1 LELVKRILFG
11 TKIQKN
17 TIIGTSFIILL
28 LKYDGFVRKKYYICH
43 QNIIFTPTTKKTM
56 SALISVIPILLLIVL
71 MMGFK
76 VSGYRSAITTLI
88 VTILLSLFAVPA
100 MSIIPEKYADT
111 SILGITLWSIVEG
124 LLKACFPIILIIICA
139 IFSYN
144 ILCET
149 KEVETIKAQF
159 IQMTSD
165 KGLLVLLL
173 TWGLGGVLEGM
184 AGFGTAVAIPAA
196 ILIGLGFKPMF
207 SAVICLVANTVA
219 VGFGAVGLPATTLA
233 NQVAA
238 SGVATPEELC
248 EVATFIILQL
258 SLMFFITPF
267 LILMMTDKTK
277 ILKNI
282 CIALFVG
289 TCSIIVQF
297 CCAHWIG
304 PETPAILGSVAAIFA
319 MLIYNKLFIHDE
331 NPADE
336 VIVEKKKLGIAKTLK
351 AWSVYGLIIFFIL
364 ISSKIVPPVN
374 DLLSNTLVT
383 KFDIPVIG
391 NTFKF
396 GWLSNAGLMIFLGA
410 VIGGMIQGMS
420 LSSLM
425 NLLAKTTLNLQKTIV
440 TICCLVAIAMLMNN
454 TGMTNDIAKG
464 LVLLTGATFP
474 FFAPL
479 IGSIGTFVTGS
490 ATNANILFGKLQA
503 TAASDLGLVNQGTF
517 FGVTG
522 NETNWLAAANCAGSE
537 GGKLLSPQSIA
548 IATAACNMEG
558 QDGNIMRKTMP
569 FAIFWILMNGL
580 IVFLGL
586 HVI

>member
-1 LELVKRILFG
+1 MTALV
-11 TKIQKN
+11 
-17 TIIGTSFIILL
+17 
-28 LKYDGFVRKKYYICH
+28 
-43 QNIIFTPTTKKTM
+43 
-56 SALISVIPILLLIVL
+56 SVIPILLLIVL

-76 VSGYRSAITTLI
+76 VSGYKSAIITLVI
-88 VTILLSLFAVPA
+88 TVLLALFATPA
-100 MSIIPEKYADT
+100 MGIIPEKYT
-111 SILGITLWSIVEG
+111 GVSIAGITFWSVIEG

-149 KEVETIKAQF
+149 KEIETIKTQF

-196 ILIGLGFKPMF
+196 ILIGLGFKKMF

-238 SGVATPEELC
+238 SGTATSAELC
-248 EVATFIILQL
+248 EVATFIIIQL
-258 SLMFFITPF
+258 ALMFFITPF
-267 LILMMTDKTK
+267 LILMMTDRKK
-277 ILKNI
+277 ILKNLS
-282 CIALFVG
+282 IALFVG
-289 TCSIIVQF
+289 SFSITVQF
-297 CCAHWIG
+297 CCAHFIG
-304 PETPAILGSVAAIFA
+304 PETPAILGSVAAIIA
-319 MLIYNKLFIHDE
+319 MLIYNKLFIKKTDE
-331 NPADE
+331 NGVE
-336 VIVEKKKLGIAKTLK
+336 IEKKKFGTVKTLK
-351 AWSVYGLIIFFIL
+351 AWSVYALIIFFIL

-374 DLLSNTLVT
+374 ELLNNTLVT

-391 NTFKF
+391 NAFKF

-410 VIGGMIQGMS
+410 VIGGLIQG
-420 LSSLM
+420 LSFGRLM
-425 NLLAKTTLNLQKTIV
+425 KLLAKTTINLQKTVV
-440 TICCLVAIAMLMNN
+440 TICCLVAMAMLMNN

-464 LVLLTGATFP
+464 LVELTGSIFP

-503 TAASDLGLVNQGTF
+503 TAAHDLGLVNQSTF
-517 FGVTG
+517 FGVSG

-548 IATAACNMEG
+548 IATAACDMEG
-558 QDGNIMRKTMP
+558 QDGEIMRKTMP

-580 IVFLGL
+580 MVFLGL
-586 HVI
+586 HVF

>member
-1 LELVKRILFG
+1 MTALV
-11 TKIQKN
+11 
-17 TIIGTSFIILL
+17 
-28 LKYDGFVRKKYYICH
+28 
-43 QNIIFTPTTKKTM
+43 
-56 SALISVIPILLLIVL
+56 SVIPILLLIVL

-76 VSGYRSAITTLI
+76 VSGFKSAIITLI
-88 VTILLSLFAVPA
+88 VTIILALFAAPA
-100 MSIIPEKYADT
+100 MGIVPERLADASIY
-111 SILGITLWSIVEG
+111 GITVWSIVLG

-149 KEVETIKAQF
+149 KEIETIKTQF

-233 NQVAA
+233 NQVMENPSSA
-238 SGVATPEELC
+238 ELC

-267 LILMMTDKTK
+267 LILMMTDRKK

-282 CIALFVG
+282 SVALFVG
-289 TCSIIVQF
+289 TFSIVVQF
-297 CCAHWIG
+297 CCAHFIG
-304 PETPAILGSVAAIFA
+304 PETPAILGSVAAIIA
-319 MLIYNKLFIHDE
+319 MLIYNKLFIKDE

-336 VIVEKKKLGIAKTLK
+336 VKVEKKKFGTAKTLK

-364 ISSKIVPPVN
+364 ISSKIVPPIN
-374 DLLSNTLVT
+374 ELLNSTLVT
-383 KFDIPVIG
+383 KFDMPVLSTA
-391 NTFKF
+391 NAPVTFKF
-396 GWLSNAGLMIFLGA
+396 GWLSNPGLMIFLGA
-410 VIGGMIQGMS
+410 VIGGLIQGMS
-420 LSSLM
+420 FGKLM
-425 NLLAKTTLNLQKTIV
+425 KLLAKTTISLQKTVV
-440 TICCLVAIAMLMNN
+440 TICCLVAMAMIMEY
-454 TGMTNDIAKG
+454 TGMTSDIAKG
-464 LVLLTGATFP
+464 LVLLTGSAFP

-503 TAASDLGLVNQGTF
+503 IAAHDLGLVNQGMF
-517 FGVTG
+517 FGVSG
-522 NETNWLAAANCAGSE
+522 SETNWLAAANCAGSE

-548 IATAACNMEG
+548 IATAACDMEG
-558 QDGNIMRKTMP
+558 QDGDIMRKTMP

-580 IVFLGL
+580 MVFLGL

>member
-1 LELVKRILFG
+1 
-11 TKIQKN
+11 
-17 TIIGTSFIILL
+17 
-28 LKYDGFVRKKYYICH
+28 
-43 QNIIFTPTTKKTM
+43 M
-56 SALISVIPILLLIVL
+56 SALVSAIPILLLIIL

-76 VSGYRSAITTLI
+76 VSGYKSAIVTLI
-88 VTILLSLFAVPA
+88 VTVVLALFAAPA
-100 MSIIPEKYADT
+100 MGIVPEKYAEA
-111 SILGITLWSIVEG
+111 SIFGITIWSVVEG

-149 KEVETIKAQF
+149 KEIETIKTQF

-207 SAVICLVANTVA
+207 SAVICLIANTVA

-233 NQVAA
+233 NQVADGTA
-238 SGVATPEELC
+238 SPEMLC
-248 EVATFIILQL
+248 EVATFIIIQL
-258 SLMFFITPF
+258 SLMFYITPF
-267 LILMMTDKTK
+267 LILMLTDKTK
-277 ILKNI
+277 ILKNVS
-282 CIALFVG
+282 IALFVG
-289 TCSIIVQF
+289 TCSIVVQF
-297 CCAHWIG
+297 CCAHFIG
-304 PETPAILGSVAAIFA
+304 PETPAILGSVAAIAA

-331 NPADE
+331 NPGDE
-336 VIVEKKKLGIAKTLK
+336 VKVEKKNFGLAKTLK

-364 ISSKIVPPVN
+364 ISSKIVPPIN
-374 DLLSNTLVT
+374 ELLGSTLVT
-383 KFDIPVIG
+383 KFELPVIG

-410 VIGGMIQGMS
+410 VIGGLIQGMS
-420 LSSLM
+420 FGALM
-425 NLLAKTTLNLQKTIV
+425 KLLAKTTLNLQKTVV
-440 TICCLVAIAMLMNN
+440 TICCLVAMAMLMNN

-464 LVLLTGATFP
+464 LVMLTGVAFP

-517 FGVTG
+517 FGVSG
-522 NETNWLAAANCAGSE
+522 SETNWLAAANCAGSE

-548 IATAACNMEG
+548 IATAACDMEG
-558 QDGNIMRKTMP
+558 QDGDIMRKTMP

-580 IVFLGL
+580 MVFLGL

>member
-1 LELVKRILFG
+1 MTALV
-11 TKIQKN
+11 
-17 TIIGTSFIILL
+17 
-28 LKYDGFVRKKYYICH
+28 
-43 QNIIFTPTTKKTM
+43 
-56 SALISVIPILLLIVL
+56 SAIPILLLIIL

-76 VSGYRSAITTLI
+76 VSGYKSAIVTLI
-88 VTILLSLFAVPA
+88 VTVVLALFAVPA
-100 MSIIPEKYADT
+100 MGIVPDKYADA
-111 SILGITLWSIVEG
+111 SIFGITLWSVVEG

-149 KEVETIKAQF
+149 KEIETIKTQF

-207 SAVICLVANTVA
+207 SAVICLIANTVA

-238 SGVATPEELC
+238 SGTATPEELC

-267 LILMMTDKTK
+267 LILMLTDKTK

-282 CIALFVG
+282 SIALFVG
-289 TCSIIVQF
+289 TCSILVQF
-297 CCAHWIG
+297 CCAHFIG
-304 PETPAILGSVAAIFA
+304 PETPAILGSVAAIAA
-319 MLIYNKLFIHDE
+319 MLLYNKLFIHDE
-331 NPADE
+331 NPNDE
-336 VIVEKKKLGIAKTLK
+336 RLRVGESEDSGMVKIEKKNFGLVKTLK

-364 ISSKIVPPVN
+364 ISSKIVPPIN
-374 DLLSNTLVT
+374 ELLSSTLVT
-383 KFDIPVIG
+383 KFDLPVIG

-410 VIGGMIQGMS
+410 VIGGLIQGMS
-420 LSSLM
+420 FGALM
-425 NLLAKTTLNLQKTIV
+425 KLLAKTTLNLQKTVV
-440 TICCLVAIAMLMNN
+440 TICCLVAMAMLMNN

-464 LVLLTGATFP
+464 LVMLTGVAFP

-517 FGVTG
+517 FGVSG
-522 NETNWLAAANCAGSE
+522 SETNWLAAANCAGSE

-548 IATAACNMEG
+548 IATAACDMEG
-558 QDGNIMRKTMP
+558 QDGDIMRKTMP

-580 IVFLGL
+580 MVFLGL

>member
-1 LELVKRILFG
+1 
-11 TKIQKN
+11 
-17 TIIGTSFIILL
+17 
-28 LKYDGFVRKKYYICH
+28 
-43 QNIIFTPTTKKTM
+43 M
-56 SALISVIPILLLIVL
+56 SALVSVIPIVLLIVL

-76 VSGYRSAITTLI
+76 VSGYKSAVVTLV
-88 VTILLSLFAVPA
+88 VTILLALFAVPA
-100 MSIIPEKYADT
+100 LGIMPEKFANV
-111 SILGITLWSIVEG
+111 SIYGITLWSVIEG
-124 LLKACFPIILIIICA
+124 FLKACFPIILIIICA

-149 KEVETIKAQF
+149 KEIETIKTQF

-207 SAVICLVANTVA
+207 SAVICLIANTVA

-238 SGVATPEELC
+238 EGVASPEMLC
-248 EVATFIILQL
+248 EVATFIIVQL
-258 SLMFFITPF
+258 ALMFYITPF
-267 LILMMTDKTK
+267 LILMMTDRTK
-277 ILKNI
+277 LMKNI
-282 CIALFVG
+282 TLALFVG
-289 TCSIIVQF
+289 TFSIIVQF
-297 CCAHWIG
+297 CCAHFIG
-304 PETPAILGSVAAIFA
+304 PETPAILGSVAAIIA

-331 NPADE
+331 NPSDE
-336 VIVEKKKLGIAKTLK
+336 VIVEKKKYGMAKTLK

-364 ISSKIVPPVN
+364 ISSKIVPAI
-374 DLLSNTLVT
+374 NTALNSSLVT
-383 KFDIPVIG
+383 QFNLPVTG
-391 NTFKF
+391 NAFKF

-410 VIGGMIQGMS
+410 VIGGLIQG
-420 LSSLM
+420 LSIGKLM
-425 NLLAKTTLNLQKTIV
+425 KILAKTTLNLQKTVV
-440 TICCLVAIAMLMNN
+440 TICCLVAMAMLMNN

-464 LVLLTGATFP
+464 LVALTGAAFP

-517 FGVTG
+517 FGVPG

-548 IATAACNMEG
+548 IATAACDMEG
-558 QDGNIMRKTMP
+558 QDGDIMRKTMP

-580 IVFLGL
+580 MVFLGL
-586 HVI
+586 HVF

>member
-1 LELVKRILFG
+1 
-11 TKIQKN
+11 
-17 TIIGTSFIILL
+17 
-28 LKYDGFVRKKYYICH
+28 
-43 QNIIFTPTTKKTM
+43 M
-56 SALISVIPILLLIVL
+56 SALVSAIPILLLIVL

-76 VSGYRSAITTLI
+76 VSGYKSAIITLI
-88 VTILLSLFAVPA
+88 VTVVLALFAAPA
-100 MSIIPEKYADT
+100 LGIVPEKYAQA
-111 SILGITLWSIVEG
+111 SIVGITLWSVVEG

-149 KEVETIKAQF
+149 KEIETIKTQF

-207 SAVICLVANTVA
+207 SAVICLIANTVA

-238 SGVATPEELC
+238 SGTATPEELC

-267 LILMMTDKTK
+267 LILMLTDKTK
-277 ILKNI
+277 VIKNI

-289 TCSIIVQF
+289 SFSIIVQF
-297 CCAHWIG
+297 CCAHFIG
-304 PETPAILGSVAAIFA
+304 PETPAILGSVAAIAA

-331 NPADE
+331 SANDT
-336 VIVEKKKLGIAKTLK
+336 VQIEKKNFGLVKTLK

-374 DLLSNTLVT
+374 ELLGSTLVT
-383 KFDIPVIG
+383 KFDLPVIR

-410 VIGGMIQGMS
+410 VIGGLIQGMS
-420 LSSLM
+420 IGALLK
-425 NLLAKTTLNLQKTIV
+425 LLAKTTLNLQKTVV
-440 TICCLVAIAMLMNN
+440 TICCLVAMAMLMNN
-454 TGMTNDIAKG
+454 VGMTNDIAKG
-464 LVLLTGATFP
+464 LVMLTGVAFP

-503 TAASDLGLVNQGTF
+503 TAATDLGLVNQGTF
-517 FGVTG
+517 FGVSG
-522 NETNWLAAANCAGSE
+522 SETNWLAAANCAGSE

-548 IATAACNMEG
+548 IATAACDMEG
-558 QDGNIMRKTMP
+558 QDGDIMRKTMP

-580 IVFLGL
+580 MVFLGL

>member
-1 LELVKRILFG
+1 MTALV
-11 TKIQKN
+11 
-17 TIIGTSFIILL
+17 
-28 LKYDGFVRKKYYICH
+28 
-43 QNIIFTPTTKKTM
+43 
-56 SALISVIPILLLIVL
+56 SVIPILLLIIL

-76 VSGYRSAITTLI
+76 VSGYKSAIVTLI
-88 VTILLSLFAVPA
+88 VTIILALFAAPA
-100 MSIIPEKYADT
+100 MGIIPEKYSGL
-111 SILGITLWSIVEG
+111 SIYGITLWSVIEG
-124 LLKACFPIILIIICA
+124 FLKACFPIILIIICA
-139 IFSYN
+139 IYSYN

-149 KEVETIKAQF
+149 KEIETIKTQF

-207 SAVICLVANTVA
+207 SAVICLIANTVA

-238 SGVATPEELC
+238 EGVASPEQLC
-248 EVATFIILQL
+248 EVATFIIIQL

-267 LILMMTDKTK
+267 LILMMTDRKK
-277 ILKNI
+277 VLKNLTL
-282 CIALFVG
+282 ALFVG
-289 TCSIIVQF
+289 TFSIIVQF
-297 CCAHWIG
+297 CCAHFIG
-304 PETPAILGSVAAIFA
+304 PETPAILGSVAAIIA
-319 MLIYNKLFIHDE
+319 MLIYNKLFIRDE
-331 NPADE
+331 DPKDE
-336 VIVEKKKLGIAKTLK
+336 VIVEKKNFSTAKTLK

-374 DLLSNTLVT
+374 ELLNKSLVT
-383 KFDIPVIG
+383 QFDMPVIG

-410 VIGGMIQGMS
+410 TIGGLIQGLS
-420 LSSLM
+420 LGKLM
-425 NLLAKTTLNLQKTIV
+425 KILGKTTINLQKTAV
-440 TICCLVAIAMLMNN
+440 TICCLVAMAMLMNN

-464 LVLLTGATFP
+464 LVALTGTFFP

-503 TAASDLGLVNQGTF
+503 TAASDLGLVNNSTF
-517 FGVTG
+517 FGVSG

-548 IATAACNMEG
+548 IATAACDMEG
-558 QDGNIMRKTMP
+558 QDGDIMRKTMP

-580 IVFLGL
+580 MVFLGL
-586 HVI
+586 HVF

>member
-1 LELVKRILFG
+1 
-11 TKIQKN
+11 
-17 TIIGTSFIILL
+17 
-28 LKYDGFVRKKYYICH
+28 
-43 QNIIFTPTTKKTM
+43 M
-56 SALISVIPILLLIVL
+56 SALVSVIPILLLIVL
-71 MMGFK
+71 MMSFK
-76 VSGYRSAITTLI
+76 VSGYKSAIVTLI
-88 VTILLSLFAVPA
+88 VTILLALFAAPSLGIV
-100 MSIIPEKYADT
+100 PEKFADA
-111 SILGITLWSIVEG
+111 SIVGVSIWSVVEG

-149 KEVETIKAQF
+149 KEIETIKTQF

-238 SGVATPEELC
+238 EGVASPEMLC
-248 EVATFIILQL
+248 EVATFIIVQL
-258 SLMFFITPF
+258 ALMFYITPF
-267 LILMMTDKTK
+267 LILMMTDRKK
-277 ILKNI
+277 VVKNI
-282 CIALFVG
+282 TLALFVG
-289 TCSIIVQF
+289 TFSILVQF
-297 CCAHWIG
+297 CCAHFIG
-304 PETPAILGSVAAIFA
+304 PETPAILGSVAAIIA

-331 NPADE
+331 DVSDE
-336 VIVEKKKLGIAKTLK
+336 VIVEKKKFGTAKTLK

-364 ISSKIVPPVN
+364 ISSKIVPAIN
-374 DLLSNTLVT
+374 TALNSTLVT
-383 KFDIPVIG
+383 QFNLPVTG

-410 VIGGMIQGMS
+410 VIGGMIQG
-420 LSSLM
+420 LSFSKLM
-425 NLLAKTTLNLQKTIV
+425 KLLCKTTINLQKTAV
-440 TICCLVAIAMLMNN
+440 TICCLVAMAMLMNN

-464 LVLLTGATFP
+464 LVALTGTFFP

-517 FGVTG
+517 FGVSG

-548 IATAACNMEG
+548 IATAACDMEG
-558 QDGNIMRKTMP
+558 QDGEIMRKTMP

-580 IVFLGL
+580 MVFLGL
-586 HVI
+586 HVF

>member
-1 LELVKRILFG
+1 
-11 TKIQKN
+11 
-17 TIIGTSFIILL
+17 
-28 LKYDGFVRKKYYICH
+28 
-43 QNIIFTPTTKKTM
+43 
-56 SALISVIPILLLIVL
+56 

-76 VSGYRSAITTLI
+76 VSGYKSAIVTLI
-88 VTILLSLFAVPA
+88 VTILLALFAAPSLGIV
-100 MSIIPEKYADT
+100 PEKFADA
-111 SILGITLWSIVEG
+111 SIVGVSIWSVVEG

-149 KEVETIKAQF
+149 KEIETIKTQF

-238 SGVATPEELC
+238 EGVASPEMLC
-248 EVATFIILQL
+248 EVATFIIVQL
-258 SLMFFITPF
+258 ALMFYITPF
-267 LILMMTDKTK
+267 LILMMTDRKK
-277 ILKNI
+277 VVKNI
-282 CIALFVG
+282 TLALFVG
-289 TCSIIVQF
+289 TFSILVQF
-297 CCAHWIG
+297 CCAHFIG
-304 PETPAILGSVAAIFA
+304 PETPAILGSVAAIIA

-331 NPADE
+331 DASDE
-336 VIVEKKKLGIAKTLK
+336 VIVEKKKFGTAKTLK

-364 ISSKIVPPVN
+364 ISSKIVPAIN
-374 DLLSNTLVT
+374 TALNSTLVT
-383 KFDIPVIG
+383 QFNLPVTG

-410 VIGGMIQGMS
+410 VIGGMIQG
-420 LSSLM
+420 LSFSKLM
-425 NLLAKTTLNLQKTIV
+425 KLLCKTTINLQKTAV
-440 TICCLVAIAMLMNN
+440 TICCLVAMAMLMNN

-464 LVLLTGATFP
+464 LVALTGTFFP

-517 FGVTG
+517 FGVSG

-548 IATAACNMEG
+548 IATAACDMEG
-558 QDGNIMRKTMP
+558 QDGEIMRKTMP

-580 IVFLGL
+580 MVFLGL
-586 HVI
+586 HVF

>member
-1 LELVKRILFG
+1 
-11 TKIQKN
+11 
-17 TIIGTSFIILL
+17 
-28 LKYDGFVRKKYYICH
+28 
-43 QNIIFTPTTKKTM
+43 M
-56 SALISVIPILLLIVL
+56 SALVSAIPILLLIVL

-76 VSGYRSAITTLI
+76 VSGYKSAIVTLI
-88 VTILLSLFAVPA
+88 VTVVLALFAAPA
-100 MSIIPEKYADT
+100 LGIVPEKYAQA
-111 SILGITLWSIVEG
+111 SIVGITLWSVVEG

-149 KEVETIKAQF
+149 KEIETIKTQF

-184 AGFGTAVAIPAA
+184 AGFGTAVAMPAA

-207 SAVICLVANTVA
+207 SAVICLIANTVA

-238 SGVATPEELC
+238 SGTATPEELC

-267 LILMMTDKTK
+267 LILMLTDKTK
-277 ILKNI
+277 VIKNI

-289 TCSIIVQF
+289 SFSIIVQF
-297 CCAHWIG
+297 CCAHFIG
-304 PETPAILGSVAAIFA
+304 PETPAILGSVAAIAA

-331 NPADE
+331 SANDT
-336 VIVEKKKLGIAKTLK
+336 VQIEKKNFGLVKTLK

-374 DLLSNTLVT
+374 ELLGSTLVT
-383 KFDIPVIG
+383 KFDLPVIG

-410 VIGGMIQGMS
+410 VIGGLIQGMS
-420 LSSLM
+420 IGALLK
-425 NLLAKTTLNLQKTIV
+425 LLAKTTLNLQKTVV
-440 TICCLVAIAMLMNN
+440 TICCLVAMAMLMNN
-454 TGMTNDIAKG
+454 VGMTNDIAKG
-464 LVLLTGATFP
+464 LVMLTGVAFP

-479 IGSIGTFVTGS
+479 IGSIGTLVTGS

-503 TAASDLGLVNQGTF
+503 TAATDLGLVNQGTF
-517 FGVTG
+517 FGVSG
-522 NETNWLAAANCAGSE
+522 SETNWLAAANCAGSE

-548 IATAACNMEG
+548 IATAACDMEG
-558 QDGNIMRKTMP
+558 QDGDIMRKTMP

-580 IVFLGL
+580 MVFLGL

>member
-1 LELVKRILFG
+1 
-11 TKIQKN
+11 
-17 TIIGTSFIILL
+17 
-28 LKYDGFVRKKYYICH
+28 
-43 QNIIFTPTTKKTM
+43 M
-56 SALISVIPILLLIVL
+56 SALVSAIPILLLIVL

-76 VSGYRSAITTLI
+76 VSGYKSAIITLI
-88 VTILLSLFAVPA
+88 VTVVLALFAAPA
-100 MSIIPEKYADT
+100 LGIVPEKYAQA
-111 SILGITLWSIVEG
+111 SIVGITLWSVVEG

-149 KEVETIKAQF
+149 KEIETIKTQF

-207 SAVICLVANTVA
+207 SAVICLIANTVA

-238 SGVATPEELC
+238 SGTATPEELC

-267 LILMMTDKTK
+267 LILMLTDKTK
-277 ILKNI
+277 VIKNI

-289 TCSIIVQF
+289 SFSIIVQF
-297 CCAHWIG
+297 CCAHFIG
-304 PETPAILGSVAAIFA
+304 PETPAILGSVAAIAA

-331 NPADE
+331 SANDT
-336 VIVEKKKLGIAKTLK
+336 VQIEKKNFGLVKTLK

-374 DLLSNTLVT
+374 ELLGSTLVT
-383 KFDIPVIG
+383 KFELPVIG

-410 VIGGMIQGMS
+410 VIGGLIQGMS
-420 LSSLM
+420 IGALLK
-425 NLLAKTTLNLQKTIV
+425 LLAKTTLNLQKTVV
-440 TICCLVAIAMLMNN
+440 TICCLVAMAMLMNN
-454 TGMTNDIAKG
+454 VGMTNDIAKG
-464 LVLLTGATFP
+464 LVMLTGVAFP

-479 IGSIGTFVTGS
+479 LGSIGTFVTGS

-503 TAASDLGLVNQGTF
+503 TAATDLGLVNQGTF
-517 FGVTG
+517 FGVSG
-522 NETNWLAAANCAGSE
+522 SETNWLAAANCAGSE

-548 IATAACNMEG
+548 IATAACDMEG
-558 QDGNIMRKTMP
+558 QDGDIMRKTMP

-580 IVFLGL
+580 MVFLGL

>member
-1 LELVKRILFG
+1 
-11 TKIQKN
+11 
-17 TIIGTSFIILL
+17 
-28 LKYDGFVRKKYYICH
+28 
-43 QNIIFTPTTKKTM
+43 M
-56 SALISVIPILLLIVL
+56 SALVSVIPILLLIVL

-76 VSGYRSAITTLI
+76 VSGYKSAIVTLI
-88 VTILLSLFAVPA
+88 VTILLALFAAPSLGIV
-100 MSIIPEKYADT
+100 PEKFADA
-111 SILGITLWSIVEG
+111 SIVGVSIWSVVEG

-149 KEVETIKAQF
+149 KEIETIKTQF

-238 SGVATPEELC
+238 EGVASPEMLC
-248 EVATFIILQL
+248 EVATFIIIQL
-258 SLMFFITPF
+258 ALMFYITPF
-267 LILMMTDKTK
+267 LILMMTDRKK
-277 ILKNI
+277 IVKNI
-282 CIALFVG
+282 TLALFVG
-289 TCSIIVQF
+289 TFSILVQF
-297 CCAHWIG
+297 CCAHFIG
-304 PETPAILGSVAAIFA
+304 PETPAILGSVAAIIA

-331 NPADE
+331 DASDE
-336 VIVEKKKLGIAKTLK
+336 VIVEKKKFGTAKTLK

-364 ISSKIVPPVN
+364 ISSKIVPAIN
-374 DLLSNTLVT
+374 TALNSTLVT
-383 KFDIPVIG
+383 QFNLPVTG

-410 VIGGMIQGMS
+410 VIGGMIQG
-420 LSSLM
+420 LSFSKLM
-425 NLLAKTTLNLQKTIV
+425 KLLCKTTINLQKTAV
-440 TICCLVAIAMLMNN
+440 TICCLVAMAMLMNN

-464 LVLLTGATFP
+464 LVALTGTFFP

-517 FGVTG
+517 FGVSG

-548 IATAACNMEG
+548 IATAACDMEG
-558 QDGNIMRKTMP
+558 QDGEIMRKTMP

-580 IVFLGL
+580 MVFLGL
-586 HVI
+586 HVF

>member
-1 LELVKRILFG
+1 
-11 TKIQKN
+11 
-17 TIIGTSFIILL
+17 
-28 LKYDGFVRKKYYICH
+28 
-43 QNIIFTPTTKKTM
+43 M
-56 SALISVIPILLLIVL
+56 SALVSAIPILLLIVL

-76 VSGYRSAITTLI
+76 VSGYKSAIITLI
-88 VTILLSLFAVPA
+88 VTVVLALFAAPA
-100 MSIIPEKYADT
+100 LGIVPEKYAQA
-111 SILGITLWSIVEG
+111 SIVGITLWSVVEG

-149 KEVETIKAQF
+149 KEIETIKTQF

-207 SAVICLVANTVA
+207 SAVICLIANTVA

-238 SGVATPEELC
+238 SGTATPEELC

-267 LILMMTDKTK
+267 LILMLTDKTK
-277 ILKNI
+277 VVKNI

-289 TCSIIVQF
+289 SFSIIVQF
-297 CCAHWIG
+297 CCAHFIG
-304 PETPAILGSVAAIFA
+304 PETPAILGSVAAIAA

-331 NPADE
+331 SANDT
-336 VIVEKKKLGIAKTLK
+336 VQIEKKNFGLVKTLK

-374 DLLSNTLVT
+374 ELLGSTLVT
-383 KFDIPVIG
+383 KFDLPVIG

-410 VIGGMIQGMS
+410 VIGGLIQGMS
-420 LSSLM
+420 IGALLK
-425 NLLAKTTLNLQKTIV
+425 LLAKTTLNLQKTVV
-440 TICCLVAIAMLMNN
+440 TICCLVAMAMLMNN
-454 TGMTNDIAKG
+454 VGMTNDIAKG
-464 LVLLTGATFP
+464 LVMLTGVAFP

-503 TAASDLGLVNQGTF
+503 TAATDLGLVNQGTF
-517 FGVTG
+517 FGVSG
-522 NETNWLAAANCAGSE
+522 SETNWLAAANCAGSE

-548 IATAACNMEG
+548 IATAACDMEG
-558 QDGNIMRKTMP
+558 QDGDIMRKTMP

-580 IVFLGL
+580 MVFLGL

>member
-1 LELVKRILFG
+1 
-11 TKIQKN
+11 
-17 TIIGTSFIILL
+17 
-28 LKYDGFVRKKYYICH
+28 
-43 QNIIFTPTTKKTM
+43 M
-56 SALISVIPILLLIVL
+56 SALVSVIPILLLIVL

-76 VSGYRSAITTLI
+76 VSGYKSAVITLV
-88 VTILLSLFAVPA
+88 VTIILALFAAPA
-100 MSIIPEKYADT
+100 MGIVPEKYAGV
-111 SILGITLWSIVEG
+111 SIYGITLWSVVEG
-124 LLKACFPIILIIICA
+124 FLKACFPIILIIICA

-149 KEVETIKAQF
+149 KEIETIKTQF

-173 TWGLGGVLEGM
+173 TWGLGGVLDGM

-267 LILMMTDKTK
+267 LILMMTDRTK
-277 ILKNI
+277 IVKNI

-289 TCSIIVQF
+289 TFSIIVQF

-304 PETPAILGSVAAIFA
+304 PETPAILGSVAAIIA
-319 MLIYNKLFIHDE
+319 MLIYNKLFIRKE
-331 NPADE
+331 SAADT
-336 VIVEKKKLGIAKTLK
+336 VQVEHKKFGLAKTLK

-364 ISSKIVPPVN
+364 ISSKIVPPIN
-374 DLLSNTLVT
+374 ELLNSSLVT
-383 KFDIPVIG
+383 KFDMPVIG

-410 VIGGMIQGMS
+410 VIGGLIQGMS
-420 LSSLM
+420 FGSLM
-425 NLLAKTTLNLQKTIV
+425 KLLGKTTINLQKTVV
-440 TICCLVAIAMLMNN
+440 TICCLVAMAMLMNN

-464 LVLLTGATFP
+464 LVELTGAVFP

-503 TAASDLGLVNQGTF
+503 TAAADLNLVHQGTF

-548 IATAACNMEG
+548 IATAACDMEG
-558 QDGNIMRKTMP
+558 QDGDIMRKTMP

-580 IVFLGL
+580 MVFLGL

>member
-1 LELVKRILFG
+1 
-11 TKIQKN
+11 
-17 TIIGTSFIILL
+17 
-28 LKYDGFVRKKYYICH
+28 
-43 QNIIFTPTTKKTM
+43 M
-56 SALISVIPILLLIVL
+56 SALISVIPIVLLIVL

-76 VSGYRSAITTLI
+76 VSGYKSAIITLV
-88 VTILLSLFAVPA
+88 VTILLALFAAPA
-100 MSIIPEKYADT
+100 MGILPEKFEGV
-111 SILGITLWSIVEG
+111 SIYGITLWSVIEG
-124 LLKACFPIILIIICA
+124 FLKACFPIILIIICA

-149 KEVETIKAQF
+149 KEIDTIKTQF

-238 SGVATPEELC
+238 EGVASPEMLC
-248 EVATFIILQL
+248 EVATFIIVQL

-267 LILMMTDKTK
+267 IILMMTDRKK
-277 ILKNI
+277 IVKNI
-282 CIALFVG
+282 TLALFVG
-289 TCSIIVQF
+289 TFSIIVQF
-297 CCAHWIG
+297 CCAHFIG
-304 PETPAILGSVAAIFA
+304 PETPAILGSVAAIIA
-319 MLIYNKLFIHDE
+319 MLIYNKLFIRDE
-331 NPADE
+331 NPKDE
-336 VIVEKKKLGIAKTLK
+336 VKVEKKNFGTKKTLK

-364 ISSKIVPPVN
+364 ISSKIVPSIN
-374 DLLSNTLVT
+374 SALNSTLVT
-383 KFDIPVIG
+383 QFSIPVIG

-410 VIGGMIQGMS
+410 VIGGLIQG
-420 LSSLM
+420 LSFGQLM
-425 NLLAKTTLNLQKTIV
+425 KLLAKTTINLQKTVV
-440 TICCLVAIAMLMNN
+440 TICCLVAMAMLMNN

-464 LVLLTGATFP
+464 LVALTGAAFP

-503 TAASDLGLVNQGTF
+503 TAASDLGLVNQSTF
-517 FGVTG
+517 FGVPG

-548 IATAACNMEG
+548 IATAACDMEG
-558 QDGNIMRKTMP
+558 QDGEIMRKTMP

-580 IVFLGL
+580 MVYLGL
-586 HVI
+586 ML

>member
-1 LELVKRILFG
+1 
-11 TKIQKN
+11 
-17 TIIGTSFIILL
+17 
-28 LKYDGFVRKKYYICH
+28 
-43 QNIIFTPTTKKTM
+43 M
-56 SALISVIPILLLIVL
+56 SALISVIPIVLLIVL

-76 VSGYRSAITTLI
+76 VSGYKSAMITLV
-88 VTILLSLFAVPA
+88 VTILLALFATPA
-100 MSIIPEKYADT
+100 MGIIPEKYT
-111 SILGITLWSIVEG
+111 GVSIFGITLWSVIEG
-124 LLKACFPIILIIICA
+124 FLKACFPIILIIICA

-149 KEVETIKAQF
+149 KEIETIKTQF

-207 SAVICLVANTVA
+207 SAVICLIANTVA

-238 SGVATPEELC
+238 EGVASPEMLC
-248 EVATFIILQL
+248 EVATFIIIQL
-258 SLMFFITPF
+258 ALMFYITPF
-267 LILMMTDKTK
+267 LILMMTDRKK
-277 ILKNI
+277 IVKNI
-282 CIALFVG
+282 TLALFVG
-289 TCSIIVQF
+289 TFSIIVQF
-297 CCAHWIG
+297 CCAHFIG
-304 PETPAILGSVAAIFA
+304 PETPAILGSVAAIIA

-331 NPADE
+331 SPADE
-336 VIVEKKKLGIAKTLK
+336 VKVEKKKFGLSKTLK
-351 AWSVYGLIIFFIL
+351 AWSVYGLIILFIL
-364 ISSKIVPPVN
+364 ISSKIVPAI
-374 DLLSNTLVT
+374 NTLLNSNLVT
-383 KFDIPVIG
+383 QFDLPVIG

-396 GWLSNAGLMIFLGA
+396 GWISNAGLMIFLGA
-410 VIGGMIQGMS
+410 VIGGLIQG
-420 LSSLM
+420 LSFGKLM
-425 NLLAKTTLNLQKTIV
+425 KILAKTTINLQKTVV
-440 TICCLVAIAMLMNN
+440 TICCLVAMAMLMNN

-464 LVLLTGATFP
+464 LVALTGAAFP

-503 TAASDLGLVNQGTF
+503 TAAADLGLTNPSTF
-517 FGVTG
+517 FGVSG

-548 IATAACNMEG
+548 IATAACDMEG
-558 QDGNIMRKTMP
+558 QDGDIMRKTMP

-580 IVFLGL
+580 MVFLGL
-586 HVI
+586 HVF

>member
-1 LELVKRILFG
+1 
-11 TKIQKN
+11 
-17 TIIGTSFIILL
+17 
-28 LKYDGFVRKKYYICH
+28 
-43 QNIIFTPTTKKTM
+43 M
-56 SALISVIPILLLIVL
+56 SALVSVIPILLLIVL

-76 VSGYRSAITTLI
+76 VSGYRSAIVTLI
-88 VTILLSLFAVPA
+88 VTIVLALFAAPA
-100 MSIIPEKYADT
+100 MGIVPEKYAEE
-111 SILGITLWSIVEG
+111 SIFSITLWSVIEG
-124 LLKACFPIILIIICA
+124 FLKACFPIILIIICA

-149 KEVETIKAQF
+149 KEIETIKTQF

-233 NQVAA
+233 NQVAV

-267 LILMMTDKTK
+267 LILMMTDRTK

-282 CIALFVG
+282 TIALFVG
-289 TCSIIVQF
+289 LFSIVVQF
-297 CCAHWIG
+297 CCAHFIG
-304 PETPAILGSVAAIFA
+304 PETPAILGSVAAIIA
-319 MLIYNKLFIHDE
+319 MLIYNKLFIRKESSDG
-331 NPADE
+331 
-336 VIVEKKKLGIAKTLK
+336 VKIEKKQFGTAKTLK

-364 ISSKIVPPVN
+364 ISSKIVPPIN
-374 DLLSNTLVT
+374 ELLNNTLVT
-383 KFDIPVIG
+383 KFELPVIG

-410 VIGGMIQGMS
+410 VIGGLIQGMS
-420 LSSLM
+420 FGSLM
-425 NLLAKTTLNLQKTIV
+425 KLLAKTTINLQKTVV
-440 TICCLVAIAMLMNN
+440 TICCLVAMAMLMNN

-464 LVLLTGATFP
+464 LVLLTGSAFP

-517 FGVTG
+517 FGVSG
-522 NETNWLAAANCAGSE
+522 SETNWLAAANCAGSE

-548 IATAACNMEG
+548 IATAACDMEG
-558 QDGNIMRKTMP
+558 QDGDIMRKTMP

-580 IVFLGL
+580 MVFLGL